1 MAASD
6 YLEQKILETVLNNAA
21 FPTISTTFV
30 SLHTADVLD
39 DGSGAEVADANNY
52 ARVDCGAFTS
62 MTGITDGQTENSA
75 EIAFAQATG
84 GAWGTVI
91 AIGLWD
97 SGVHGA
103 GNLLYWGGLTVDK
116 AVDENDTFKI
126 AAGDLIVT
134 VS

>member
-6 YLEQKILETVLNNAA
+6 YLEQKILETALNNVA
-21 FPTISTTFV
+21 FPTWTNTYV
-30 SLHTADVLD
+30 SLHTVDVAD
-39 DGSGAEVADANNY
+39 DGSGAEVSEASY

-62 MTGITDGQTENSA
+62 MTAITDGQTENTA
-75 EIAFAQATG
+75 EIAFAQCTDAAG
-84 GAWGTVI
+84 WGTVI

-97 SGVHGA
+97 AATG

-116 AVDENDTFKI
+116 LVSENDTFKI
-126 AAGDLIVT
+126 ASGDLIVT